1 MTKNVFILS
10 ILLAACSTHAAE
22 IQHSFSSPAF
32 SGVGYSSHVLTIKQL
47 EDQQKD
53 KNKAAADAIKA
64 KAEAAAAN
72 TPQAQ
77 FTANLQSRIYSQL
90 AKQIT
95 DSLFG
100 TDGVPAC
107 SNGASAG
114 QTCGETLIGG
124 NTITWRLSDP
134 SRTSLD
140 TGRPEV
146 AGMILIDIQGNGS
159 HTWMY
164 VPSGTFGF

>member
-1 MTKNVFILS
+1 M
-10 ILLAACSTHAAE
+10 AACMSHAAE
-22 IQHSFSSPAF
+22 IQHSFNSPAF
-32 SGVGYSSHVLTIKQL
+32 SGIGYSSHVLTIKQL

-53 KNKAAADAIKA
+53 KNKAAAEAIKA

-107 SNGASAG
+107 SNGAAPG
-114 QTCGETLIGG
+114 AICGETIIGG

-134 SRTSLD
+134 SKISLD

-146 AGMILIDIQGNGS
+146 AGMILIDIVGS
-159 HTWMY
+159 GGHTWMY

>member
-1 MTKNVFILS
+1 MSVGFS
-10 ILLAACSTHAAE
+10 LAVSFSAISAE

-32 SGVGYSSHVLTIKQL
+32 SGIGYSSHVLTIKQL

-53 KNKAAADAIKA
+53 KNKAAADAIQA
-64 KAEAAAAN
+64 KAESAAAN

-107 SNGASAG
+107 GNGAAAG
-114 QTCGETLIGG
+114 QTCGETIIGG

-134 SRTSLD
+134 SKISLD
-140 TGRPEV
+140 TKQPEKS
-146 AGMILIDIQGNGS
+146 GMILIDIQGASG

>member
-10 ILLAACSTHAAE
+10 ILLAACSLHAAE

-32 SGVGYSSHVLTIKQL
+32 SGIGYSSHVLTIKQL

-114 QTCGETLIGG
+114 ATCGETIIGG

-134 SRTSLD
+134 SKTSLD
-140 TGRPEV
+140 TGRPET
-146 AGMILIDIQGNGS
+146 AGMILIDIQGTGG